1 MYFYQMRGNLR
12 YWISQT
18 LGWTVYFL
26 FLLFTSLV
34 LGDIQLT
41 NLVFT
46 QLFITVFAG
55 LISTHALHVIYKRYG
70 WGKQISTRLILV
82 VLIRSLIAALIMTFI
97 TELIEDVMFK
107 KSIKVN
113 WKVFVFQYVGN
124 VVLIIIWNLIY
135 FLYHFIRQAYQERF
149 RNISLEV
156 ARQEAELNQLK
167 SQLNPHFLFN
177 SLNGIRALISLN
189 PEEAKMAI
197 TNLSELLRSSL
208 NSGRL
213 DKTGLKDELK
223 MVENYLLIEKMR
235 FEDRLHVEWIV
246 NVKNTDITLPPFTLQ
261 LLVENAIKHGIAK
274 EPLGGKLVIQVT
286 EQENDI
292 HIMVSNPG
300 NFSSIGKE
308 GIGIQNLKSRLN
320 YFYQNNAVFNLNSS
334 NDSVH
339 AEVTIP
345 IIE

>member
-1 MYFYQMRGNLR
+1 MYFYKMRGNLR

-41 NLVFT
+41 SLVFT

-97 TELIEDVMFK
+97 TELIEDVMFE

-135 FLYHFIRQAYQERF
+135 FLYHFYT
-149 RNISLEV
+149 
-156 ARQEAELNQLK
+156 
-167 SQLNPHFLFN
+167 
-177 SLNGIRALISLN
+177 
-189 PEEAKMAI
+189 
-197 TNLSELLRSSL
+197 TN
-208 NSGRL
+208 
-213 DKTGLKDELK
+213 
-223 MVENYLLIEKMR
+223 
-235 FEDRLHVEWIV
+235 FC
-246 NVKNTDITLPPFTLQ
+246 
-261 LLVENAIKHGIAK
+261 
-274 EPLGGKLVIQVT
+274 
-286 EQENDI
+286 
-292 HIMVSNPG
+292 HI
-300 NFSSIGKE
+300 
-308 GIGIQNLKSRLN
+308 
-320 YFYQNNAVFNLNSS
+320 
-334 NDSVH
+334 
-339 AEVTIP
+339 
-345 IIE
+345 